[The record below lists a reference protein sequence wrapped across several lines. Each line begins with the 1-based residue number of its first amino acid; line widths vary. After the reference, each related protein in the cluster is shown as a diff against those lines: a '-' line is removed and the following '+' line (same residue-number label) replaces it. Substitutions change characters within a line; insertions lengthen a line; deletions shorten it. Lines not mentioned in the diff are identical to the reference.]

1 MTLYKREEH
10 KTNVQYY
17 GSSFKDNSTHKEILY
32 STWREELKHV
42 NFQKNGWLGLQLVK
56 DDRKENVLSTS
67 VSMTRTTF
75 IRNICVCVLKNGCR
89 AIKTKDIVFR

>member
-17 GSSFKDNSTHKEILY
+17 GSSFKDNLTHKEIFY
-32 STWREELKHV
+32 STWREEPKQV
-42 NFQKNGWLGLQLVK
+42 NFQKNCWLGLQLVK

-75 IRNICVCVLKNGCR
+75 IRNICVCVFKNGVYGY
-89 AIKTKDIVFR
+89 KW